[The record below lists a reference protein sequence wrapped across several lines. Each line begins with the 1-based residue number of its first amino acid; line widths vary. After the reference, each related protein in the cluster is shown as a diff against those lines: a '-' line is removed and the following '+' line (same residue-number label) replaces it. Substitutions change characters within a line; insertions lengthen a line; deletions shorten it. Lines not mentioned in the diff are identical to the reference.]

1 MTSWHVSVK
10 ARIGTFDLDVSLVGD
25 ARPVALVGP
34 NGSGKTTLLRV
45 IAGAIEVQQAHV
57 TIDDVVLESTDQ
69 NVHVP
74 IERRRVGYVP
84 QGFGLFSHLSVVE
97 NVAFGLSHGPNRAP
111 VRERRSCALR
121 VLEDLACGHLADRG
135 VERLSGGEQQR
146 VALAR
151 ALVLNPELLL
161 LDEPLAA
168 LDASR
173 RRAVRSF
180 LAERLKAFSRPS
192 IIVTHDVRDVA
203 AIDAAVV
210 VLHDGR
216 VVQQGLLDTVRA
228 NPINDFVA
236 EFVAAG

>member
-1 MTSWHVSVK
+1 MVLKINNVHIAQGGFRLT
-10 ARIGTFDLDVSLVGD
+10 ASLPPLEAGIYAVM
-25 ARPVALVGP
+25 GP
-34 NGSGKTTLLRV
+34 SGAGKSSLLAA
-45 IAGAIEVQQAHV
+45 IAGFLALQDGQILWEGRDIAALPPAQRPMAM
-57 TIDDVVLESTDQ
+57 
-69 NVHVP
+69 
-74 IERRRVGYVP
+74 
-84 QGFGLFSHLSVVE
+84 LFQDNNLFPHLSVVE

-135 VERLSGGEQQR
+135 VECLSGGEQQR